1 MKAMKVT
8 KRTERV
14 RKKVVEGKPTLN
26 PKLKEFWRVPARNR
40 ILTGGRSSSKS
51 WDAAGFAIFLTNR
64 YKLRF
69 LCARQIQNK
78 MEQSVYA
85 LLITQ
90 IYRFGLQ
97 RNFDI
102 QRNKIIS
109 KVTGSEFMF
118 YGLSRNI
125 DEIKSLEGIDV
136 CWLEEAH
143 NLTKAQWEIL
153 EPTVRKDFSQFWIL
167 FNPDL
172 SSDFV
177 YQYFVVNTPNDT
189 VVQHINYEDN
199 EFISDTAL
207 NVALEL
213 KERNIDEYN
222 HIYLG
227 EVKSDDDL
235 SIIKRSWISAAID
248 AHLILGFE
256 PSGANTLGYDIADAG
271 EDKNATAYSH
281 GSVLL
286 AIEEW
291 QGGEDELLK
300 SCTRAYGTAKDFKAK
315 IIYDS
320 IGVGAGGGAK
330 FEELNKHPDNLNIP
344 NVEHAKFV
352 AGAGVVDPEK
362 EYSLDKLN
370 GDMFSNLKAQA
381 WWDVR
386 RRLMN
391 TKDAIDNGTVYN
403 SSDLISISSDIDEV
417 YLDQLKNELSTPR
430 QDRDSAGKVKVESKK
445 DLAKRG
451 IASPNIADAAI
462 MSWSPHLVKRK
473 KANMFDV

>member
-1 MKAMKVT
+1 MQAMKVT
-8 KRTERV
+8 KRTKRV
-14 RKKVVEGKPTLN
+14 HREVVDQKPTLN

-40 ILTGGRSSSKS
+40 ILKGGRSSSKS
-51 WDAAGFAIFLTNR
+51 WDAAGFAIFLTNK
-64 YKLRF
+64 YKIRF
-69 LCARQIQNK
+69 LCARQLQNK
-78 MEQSVYA
+78 MEQSVHN
-85 LLITQ
+85 LLIKQ

-97 RNFDI
+97 DYYDI
-102 QRNKIIS
+102 QRSKITNT
-109 KVTGSEFMF
+109 VTGSEFMF
-118 YGLSRNI
+118 YGLARNI
-125 DEIKSLEGIDV
+125 EEIKSLEGIDI

-143 NLTKAQWEIL
+143 GLTKEQWDIL
-153 EPTVRKDFSQFWIL
+153 EPTIRKDHSQFWIL

-177 YQYFVVNTPNDT
+177 YQYFVVNTPDDT
-189 VVQHINYEDN
+189 VVQHINYTDN
-199 EFISDTAL
+199 QFISDTAL
-207 NVALEL
+207 AVALAL
-213 KERNIDEYN
+213 KERDIDEYN
-222 HIYLG
+222 HIYMG
-227 EVKSDDDL
+227 EVKSDDEM
-235 SIIKRSWISAAID
+235 SIIKRSWINAAID

-286 AIEEW
+286 KIDEW

-300 SCTRAYGTAKDFKAK
+300 SCTRAYGTAKDVKAK

-330 FEELNKHPDNLNIP
+330 FEELNKHPDNINIP
-344 NVEHAKFV
+344 DIEHAKFV

-386 RRLMN
+386 RRFMN
-391 TKDAIDNGTVYN
+391 TKDAIENGTTYN
-403 SSDLISISSDIDEV
+403 SSDLISISSDIDRV
-417 YLDQLKNELSTPR
+417 YIDQLKNELSTPR

-451 IASPNIADAAI
+451 VSSPNVADAAI